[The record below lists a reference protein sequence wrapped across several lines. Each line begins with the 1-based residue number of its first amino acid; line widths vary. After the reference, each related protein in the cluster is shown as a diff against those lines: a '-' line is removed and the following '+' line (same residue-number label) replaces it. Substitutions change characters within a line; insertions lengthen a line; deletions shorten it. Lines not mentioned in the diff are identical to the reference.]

1 MRILPLAEA
10 KAKLSQLVDDVESQ
24 ADEITIT
31 RNGRPVAVLVSYEDF
46 ESWAETLAIVSDP
59 ELLASVRQG
68 VAELQAGKAR
78 SLDDKALDSIF
89 DDSRS

>member
-10 KAKLSQLVDDVESQ
+10 KAKLSQLIDDVESQ

-46 ESWAETLAIVSDP
+46 ESWAETLAIVADP
-59 ELLASVRQG
+59 ELLASVRTG
-68 VAELQAGKAR
+68 VGELRAGKAR
-78 SLDDKALDSIF
+78 SLDSKALDRIF
-89 DDSRS
+89 AATRN